1 MDCTISAEIPDPKTH
16 QRLYDAVMKH
26 MIHELCGKENRSSPC
41 MEHMHAWSIYGAN
54 CTRNSVTKQNLMM
67 GIQTI
72 KDEILVNSH

>member
-26 MIHELCGKENRSSPC
+26 MIHEPCGKENRSSPC
-41 MEHMHAWSIYGAN
+41 MDSDN
-54 CTRNSVTKQNLMM
+54 CTKNSGTKQNLMM
-67 GIQTI
+67 GIQSI